1 MISSVG
7 TDDLACCSALL
18 DAMQNLQGMALHA
31 ALGGIASGLLKR
43 PGGRFVVSLPAV
55 TPDGLCQ
62 VVEHEDAQ
70 FGYFVFPA
78 LTRPYTELER
88 TRLAMLAAFL
98 GRLMQRRAETD
109 KRARSLDQI
118 EAKLEQQAQILNQMH
133 ESVITMDPAGF
144 ITSWNRGAE
153 QLFGYSALEAIGR
166 NVLFLYEN
174 EEEEDS
180 LHDLFL
186 EQGGREM
193 EVRRRKKSG
202 EVFWASLSLSVMRDQ
217 SGHPIGLIGYLND
230 ITERKNA
237 EKLIHHLAY
246 YDALTGLPNRTLLT
260 RTVDQALTEA
270 RHESMHGC
278 VMFIDL
284 NRFKP
289 INDTL
294 GHVAGDML
302 LVEVAL
308 RLRRALREQDVVA
321 RLGADEFAVALFDID
336 KDYHPG
342 FVAQK
347 LLAVFDD
354 PFFIDGHE
362 LRVGASIGV
371 SMYPEDASDTETLL
385 RLADIAMYRAK
396 QGGDNN
402 ENGYVYYSEEM
413 NRNTLDLLRIET
425 GLLHAFEYNELLLYY
440 QPKVDMNTLAI
451 TGGEALVR
459 WQHPERGLLLPGEFI
474 PIAEETGL
482 IVQLSD
488 WVLDAVC
495 RQARSWKEAGLAP
508 IRIALNVTAREFT
521 RSLPDR
527 VRAALNRHALSG
539 DWLELEITESMLMHS
554 TDRVISI
561 MEKICSLGITISL
574 DDFGTGYSSL
584 SYLKRFPINTLKID
598 RSFTMGIPDDTNDCA
613 IASAII
619 GIAKQLRHKVIA
631 EGVETE
637 KQFNFLREAGCNE
650 LQGFLFSR
658 PIPAADFHAM
668 LLEGRKLNVMQQ
680 AASSALPAAGLP
692 GQ

>member
-1 MISSVG
+1 
-7 TDDLACCSALL
+7 
-18 DAMQNLQGMALHA
+18 
-31 ALGGIASGLLKR
+31 
-43 PGGRFVVSLPAV
+43 
-55 TPDGLCQ
+55 
-62 VVEHEDAQ
+62 
-70 FGYFVFPA
+70 
-78 LTRPYTELER
+78 
-88 TRLAMLAAFL
+88 
-98 GRLMQRRAETD
+98 
-109 KRARSLDQI
+109 
-118 EAKLEQQAQILNQMH
+118 
-133 ESVITMDPAGF
+133 
-144 ITSWNRGAE
+144 
-153 QLFGYSALEAIGR
+153 
-166 NVLFLYEN
+166 
-174 EEEEDS
+174 
-180 LHDLFL
+180 
-186 EQGGREM
+186 
-193 EVRRRKKSG
+193 
-202 EVFWASLSLSVMRDQ
+202 
-217 SGHPIGLIGYLND
+217 
-230 ITERKNA
+230 
-237 EKLIHHLAY
+237 
-246 YDALTGLPNRTLLT
+246 
-260 RTVDQALTEA
+260 
-270 RHESMHGC
+270 
-278 VMFIDL
+278 
-284 NRFKP
+284 
-289 INDTL
+289 
-294 GHVAGDML
+294 VAGDML
-302 LVEVAL
+302 LVEVA
-308 RLRRALREQDVVA
+308 LRRALREQDVVA

-336 KDYHPG
+336 KDYQPG

-451 TGGEALVR
+451 TGAEALVR
-459 WQHPERGLLLPGEFI
+459 WQHPELLPGEFI

-527 VRAALNRHALSG
+527 VRAALSRHMLSG
-539 DWLELEITESMLMHS
+539 DWLELEITEHADAQHRSRHFHHGKDLQPGHHHFAGRLRHRLFQPVLPEALPHQYAQ
-554 TDRVISI
+554 DRP
-561 MEKICSLGITISL
+561 LLHHGH
-574 DDFGTGYSSL
+574 
-584 SYLKRFPINTLKID
+584 
-598 RSFTMGIPDDTNDCA
+598 PDDTNDCA

-650 LQGFLFSR
+650 LQGYIFSR
-658 PIPAADFHAM
+658 PIPAPCCWRGASSRWRRLVPAVSLHAGGHRRRPLHAVPARSSRFAVQVVARLCWRSALSFRFFRDLSNFVQFGGRICHPSGGMWAPILHHFH
-668 LLEGRKLNVMQQ
+668 LGRKQ
-680 AASSALPAAGLP
+680 S
-692 GQ
+692 

>member
-1 MISSVG
+1 MIATLSSN
-7 TDDLACCSALL
+7 DLACCSALL
-18 DAMQNLQGMALHA
+18 DAVLGLEGIALHE
-31 ALGGIASGLLKR
+31 ALSNIVSSFLGR
-43 PGGRFVVSLPAV
+43 PGGRYFSDVANALDTQQLLQSVVHEGVSYGHYLFPEPAESYAEAEA
-55 TPDGLCQ
+55 GRL
-62 VVEHEDAQ
+62 AS
-70 FGYFVFPA
+70 FAA
-78 LTRPYTELER
+78 LT
-88 TRLAMLAAFL
+88 
-98 GRLMQRRAETD
+98 GRLLQNRADTE
-109 KRARSLDQI
+109 KRSRALDQI
-118 EAKLEQQAQILNQMH
+118 ESKLEQQAQILNQMH
-133 ESVITMDPAGF
+133 ESVITMDQAGF

-153 QLFGYSALEAIGR
+153 QLFGYTAIEAIGR

-174 EEEEDS
+174 EDEDDAS
-180 LHDLFL
+180 LNDVFL

-202 EVFWASLSLSVMRDQ
+202 EAFWASLSLSVMRDQ
-217 SGHPIGLIGYLND
+217 HSQPTGMIGYIND

-246 YDALTGLPNRTLLT
+246 YDSLTGLPNRTLLT
-260 RTVDQALTEA
+260 RTVDQALLA
-270 RHESMHGC
+270 AQQDNIYGC
-278 VMFIDL
+278 IMFIDL

-302 LVEVAL
+302 LVEVAI
-308 RLRRALREQDVVA
+308 RLRKALRDEDVVA
-321 RLGADEFAVALFDID
+321 RLGADEFAIALFDID
-336 KDYHPG
+336 KDYHAG

-347 LLAVFDD
+347 LIALFDE

-362 LRVGASIGV
+362 LRVGASIGI
-371 SMYPEDASDTETLL
+371 SMYPQDATDTETLL

-396 QGGDNN
+396 QGGENN
-402 ENGYVYYSEEM
+402 EGGYAYYSEEM

-440 QPKVDMNTLAI
+440 QPKIDFAQGHI
-451 TGGEALVR
+451 TGAEALVR
-459 WQHPERGLLLPGEFI
+459 WQHPERGLLAPGDFI

-488 WVLDAVC
+488 WVLEAAC
-495 RQARSWKEAGLAP
+495 AQARQWKEAGLEP
-508 IRIALNVTAREFT
+508 IRIAINVTAREFT

-527 VRAALNRHALSG
+527 VRAALSRHQLTG
-539 DWLELEITESMLMHS
+539 EWLELEITESMLMHS

-561 MEKICSLGITISL
+561 MEKICLLGVTISL

-598 RSFTMGIPDDTNDCA
+598 RSFTTGIPDDTNDCA

-631 EGVETE
+631 EGVENMA
-637 KQFNFLREAGCNE
+637 QFNFLKEAGCNE
-650 LQGFLFSR
+650 LQGYLFSR
-658 PIPAADFHAM
+658 PVPAADFHLM
-668 LLEGRKLNVMQQ
+668 LTEGRKFS
-680 AASSALPAAGLP
+680 AAL
-692 GQ
+692 

>member
-1 MISSVG
+1 MLSSVG

-18 DAMQNLQGMALHA
+18 EAMQNLHGMALHV

-43 PGGRFVVSLPAV
+43 PGGRYVIGAS
-55 TPDGLCQ
+55 TPVEGGLCQ
-62 VVEHEDAQ
+62 PVQCEGAL
-70 FGYFVFPA
+70 FGHFVFPP
-78 LTRPYTELER
+78 LTRPYSDQER
-88 TRLAMLAAFL
+88 QRLAMLAAFL
-98 GRLMQRRAETD
+98 GRLMQGRADTEQRV
-109 KRARSLDQI
+109 RALDQI

-153 QLFGYSALEAIGR
+153 QLFGYSAMEAIGR

-174 EEEEDS
+174 EDEEDS

-186 EQGGREM
+186 EHGGREM

-217 SGHPIGLIGYLND
+217 NGHPIGLIGYLND

-260 RTVDQALTEA
+260 RTVDQALEEA
-270 RHESMHGC
+270 RHENLHGC

-302 LVEVAL
+302 LVEVAM
-308 RLRRALREQDVVA
+308 RLRRALRERDVVA
-321 RLGADEFAVALFDID
+321 RLGADEFAVALFGID
-336 KDYHPG
+336 KDSPAY
-342 FVAQK
+342 VAQK
-347 LLAVFDD
+347 LLALFDD

-371 SMYPEDASDTETLL
+371 SLYPENATDTETLL

-396 QGGDNN
+396 QGGENN
-402 ENGYVYYSEEM
+402 EGGYACYSEEM

-440 QPKVDMNTLAI
+440 QPKVDMQTLAI
-451 TGGEALVR
+451 TGAEALVR

-495 RQARSWKEAGLAP
+495 RQARAWKDAGLPP

-527 VRAALNRHALSG
+527 VGAALERHMLSG
-539 DWLELEITESMLMHS
+539 EWLELEITESMLMHS

-561 MEKICSLGITISL
+561 MEKICGLGITVSL

-631 EGVETE
+631 EGVEDE

-650 LQGFLFSR
+650 LQGYIFSR
-658 PIPAADFHAM
+658 PVPAPDFHAM
-668 LLEGRKLNVMQQ
+668 LLEGRKL
-680 AASSALPAAGLP
+680 ALESASAS
-692 GQ
+692 QV